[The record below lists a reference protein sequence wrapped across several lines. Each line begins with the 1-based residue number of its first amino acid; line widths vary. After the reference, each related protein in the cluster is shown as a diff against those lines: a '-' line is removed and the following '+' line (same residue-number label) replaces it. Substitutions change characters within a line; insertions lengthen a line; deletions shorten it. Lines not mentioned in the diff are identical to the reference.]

1 MAVAGGPRAARFG
14 RRDPRSAAAVA
25 SWARYCEGRDELGQP
40 MEMLEQRK
48 DELMVVAAH
57 NRDNVT
63 AFIENRSIFGDLIDQ
78 PRFVK
83 AYREALTSLYAVGA
97 LETVRRFC

>member
-1 MAVAGGPRAARFG
+1 MRRAATRRSRVFG
-14 RRDPRSAAAVA
+14 VA
-25 SWARYCEGRDELGQP
+25 SKVQ

-48 DELMVVAAH
+48 DELMAVAAH

-78 PRFVK
+78 PLFVE
-83 AYREALTSLYAVGA
+83 AYREALTSLHTVGA